1 MQIKPRLNY
10 IQWSQIIKNI
20 EDLHNLSRKVKWQYF
35 EKLVGW
41 IFEQNDFK
49 VKVNFVSKSPKRQY
63 DVIAEKFGNA
73 FLVDCKKW
81 KGGRYKTSQLKSAVE
96 KHIKRCCL
104 LQTENQKIPI
114 IVTLLDEDMT
124 EYNSVPIIPIQK
136 LNAFLNR
143 NI

>member
-1 MQIKPRLNY
+1 MFPI
-10 IQWSQIIKNI
+10 SSI
-20 EDLHNLSRKVKWQYF
+20 EDLQKISLQAKWQYF

-49 VKVNFVSKSPKRQY
+49 VKVNFVSRNPKRQY
-63 DVIAEKFGNA
+63 DVVAEKFNKV

-96 KHIKRCCL
+96 KHLERCSL
-104 LQTENQKIPI
+104 LQTKSQKIPI

-136 LNAFLNR
+136 LNTFLNR